1 MNEPLLTIDG
11 LRVSFTSD
19 RSIREVLHGI
29 SLSVERGKV
38 LALVGESGSGKS
50 VTGLTTM
57 GLLPKQAVVT
67 EGTIR
72 FRGQDITRHVP
83 RSLRGAG
90 IAMVF
95 QNPRAALNPTRRVR
109 DQLAD
114 VIRAHDRLDRAAL
127 QARLVELMHQVSI
140 TDVSRCL
147 NAYPHQ
153 LSGGLCQRIV
163 IAMAVACSPD
173 LIIADEPTTGLDV
186 LTQKSAMDLLLR
198 LTREQDMGMILV
210 THDLG
215 MAAQYSDDVAVMRHG
230 EIVERGTPEMLF
242 SNPQNNYTRRLVAAC
257 PNETSLLEAPEDA
270 AARQESGPAVLL
282 EVRNLVKEYQSGF
295 RAVDD
300 VSFSI
305 RQGECLG
312 LIGESGSG
320 KSTISRLISR
330 LVDVDS
336 GEILFNGT
344 SISSLSAEDFYRA
357 PQRRQIQFVF
367 QDAAGSLN
375 PRYTAFRSIVDPL
388 LRMGPVPE
396 GDALA
401 ELVVQTARSV
411 GLSEDMLERYPH
423 QMSGGQCARVG
434 IARAIIVSPDLLIL
448 DEPTAALDVL
458 VQAEVLALLERLRRE
473 RGMSYLF
480 VSHDLHV
487 VRMLCD
493 RAIILRKGRIVEA
506 GRCENIFHAPQSNYT
521 AQLLEAIPHFR
532 PAACV

>member
-1 MNEPLLTIDG
+1 MTEPLLSIRD
-11 LRVSFTSD
+11 LRVSFASD
-19 RSIREVLHGI
+19 RTHKDVLHGV

-57 GLLPKQAVVT
+57 GLLPRQATVT
-67 EGTIR
+67 GGSIR
-72 FRGQDITRHVP
+72 FRGEEITGHVP
-83 RSLRGAG
+83 RTLRGAG

-109 DQLAD
+109 DQLSD
-114 VIRAHDRLDRAAL
+114 VIRAHGKVDRAGL
-127 QARLVELMHQVSI
+127 QARLTELMHQVSI
-140 TDVSRCL
+140 TDATRCL

-186 LTQKSAMDLLLR
+186 LTQKAAMDLLLR
-198 LTREQDMGMILV
+198 LTRERDMGMILV

-230 EIVERGTPEMLF
+230 KIVERGTPEALF
-242 SNPQNNYTRRLVAAC
+242 RSPRNDYTRQLVAAC
-257 PNETSLLEAPEDA
+257 PTATSLLEAPEA
-270 AARQESGPAVLL
+270 TVARQAAEPAPLL
-282 EVRNLVKEYQSGF
+282 EVRSLVKEYQNGF

-300 VSFSI
+300 VSFVI
-305 RQGECLG
+305 RPGECLG

-320 KSTISRLISR
+320 KSTISRLVSR
-330 LVDVDS
+330 LVDPEG

-344 SISSLSAEDFYRA
+344 SISTIPAETFYRA

-375 PRYTAFRSIVDPL
+375 PRYTAYRSIVDPL
-388 LRMGPVPE
+388 LRMGPVPDGE
-396 GDALA
+396 ALRA
-401 ELVVQTARSV
+401 LVVRTARSV
-411 GLSEDMLERYPH
+411 GLSEEMLERYPH

-493 RAIILRKGRIVEA
+493 RAIILRRGRIVEA
-506 GRCENIFHAPQSNYT
+506 GRCDDIFRAPQSDYT
-521 AQLLEAIPHFR
+521 ASLLEAIPHFS
-532 PAACV
+532 PDASV